1 MAMKKKKLIML
12 VSAYLL
18 LLNGSVIGAEEY
30 QTMHTDDD
38 LGIHRQILAESEY
51 LCGAVY
57 LGYVDPGCESLAD
70 DRVYL
75 EELLIESGYT
85 DDFNFLWNIPKEC
98 IAEVEGGMEL
108 FMIYPLDESAYV
120 LVNQYTID
128 ENSYELVCEKNLY
141 RSEYGEPILLRC
153 NATEV
158 FWDAE
163 VNIVNTDGRVLS
175 WMPGMSLRDGK
186 MEVPSEA
193 PYVYDAAFYSA
204 YEDENSFYGGYEAE
218 DSYYGSYENETYDTF
233 SEYETEAYI
242 RPQLISSE
250 EILTV
255 GEEVFHYS
263 EGNVAVYGSRVLQN
277 EGGEILRIG
286 GFVDGEPRWGYV
298 LSCPY
303 VTELLLTDV
312 FTSGTAQDPKVIL
325 FNAEVGM
332 MQVDILTGECMW
344 ELDREE
350 LMVGGGLCFDVTEDG
365 TIYCGG
371 YYDAGP
377 TAISAAGEILWK
389 ATPSEPEIYRMNVM
403 EVENDCLVVEYEADE
418 GDKVAGF
425 DLNGNVLFV
434 K

>member
-1 MAMKKKKLIML
+1 MKKKKIILL
-12 VSAYLL
+12 VSAIFLL
-18 LLNGSVIGAEEY
+18 FNGSVIGAEESK
-30 QTMHTDDD
+30 TIHVDDD

-57 LGYVDPGCESLAD
+57 LGYVDPGCVSLAD
-70 DRVYL
+70 DRAYL
-75 EELLIESGYT
+75 EELLTESGYT

-120 LVNQYTID
+120 MVNQYTID

-141 RSEYGEPILLRC
+141 RSDDGEPILLRC
-153 NATEV
+153 NATEI

-193 PYVYDAAFYSA
+193 PYVYDATFYTV
-204 YEDENSFYGGYEAE
+204 YEDETEDSFYSSYENEAEDSFYGGYENEAE
-218 DSYYGSYENETYDTF
+218 DSFSSDYEDETYDTIL
-233 SEYETEAYI
+233 EDETEAYI
-242 RPQLISSE
+242 APQLMSSE
-250 EILTV
+250 EIVTV

-263 EGNVAVYGSRVLQN
+263 EGNRSVYGSRVLQN

-286 GFVDGEPRWGYV
+286 GFLDGEPIWGYV

-303 VTELLLTDV
+303 VTELLLTEV

-332 MQVDILTGECMW
+332 MQVDLLTGECM
-344 ELDREE
+344 
-350 LMVGGGLCFDVTEDG
+350 
-365 TIYCGG
+365 
-371 YYDAGP
+371 
-377 TAISAAGEILWK
+377 
-389 ATPSEPEIYRMNVM
+389 
-403 EVENDCLVVEYEADE
+403 
-418 GDKVAGF
+418 
-425 DLNGNVLFV
+425 
-434 K
+434 

>member
-1 MAMKKKKLIML
+1 MKKKKIILL
-12 VSAYLL
+12 VSALFLL
-18 LLNGSVIGAEEY
+18 FNGSVIGAEESK
-30 QTMHTDDD
+30 TIHADDD
-38 LGIHRQILAESEY
+38 LGIHRQILEESEY

-57 LGYVDPGCESLAD
+57 LGYVDPGCVSLAD
-70 DRVYL
+70 DRAYL
-75 EELLIESGYT
+75 EELLTESGYT

-120 LVNQYTID
+120 MVNQYTID

-141 RSEYGEPILLRC
+141 RSDDGEPILLRC
-153 NATEV
+153 NATEI

-193 PYVYDAAFYSA
+193 PYVYDATFYTV
-204 YEDENSFYGGYEAE
+204 
-218 DSYYGSYENETYDTF
+218 YENETEDSFSGDYEDETYDTIL
-233 SEYETEAYI
+233 EDETEAYI
-242 RPQLISSE
+242 APQLMSSE
-250 EILTV
+250 EIVTV

-263 EGNVAVYGSRVLQN
+263 EGNRSVYGSRVLQN
-277 EGGEILRIG
+277 EGGEILKIG
-286 GFVDGEPRWGYV
+286 GFLDGEPIWGYV

-303 VTELLLTDV
+303 VTELLLTEV

-332 MQVDILTGECMW
+332 MQVDLLTGECMW

-377 TAISAAGEILWK
+377 MAISPTGEILWK
-389 ATPSEPEIYRMNVM
+389 AAPSEPEIYRMYAM

-418 GDKVAGF
+418 GDKVVGF
-425 DLNGNVLFV
+425 DLNGNVMFV